1 MERLL
6 RSEADLRDG
15 LEDTLSRQN
24 PATPG
29 TAIKARVEQFLLRN
43 DWDDNLPEV
52 WKRRWRNDREAER
65 AGR

>member
-24 PATPG
+24 PATPK
-29 TAIKARVEQFLLRN
+29 TAIKARVDEFLWSN

-52 WKRRWRNDREAER
+52 WRQRWRDDREAER